1 MIDPTFCRS
10 ETGLWRRLYKKL
22 GRPHFDAINR
32 GSNKG
37 SKKFEIL
44 KFDEESIGDGLEAQK
59 ILLFPLGS
67 FLGQLPLP

>member
-1 MIDPTFCRS
+1 MVVVVVVVVVVLHLHRV
-10 ETGLWRRLYKKL
+10 
-22 GRPHFDAINR
+22 
-32 GSNKG
+32 NKG
-37 SKKFEIL
+37 WQLFFSLSLRL